1 VDKYQ
6 GKALVGTATLL
17 LAGVGMVVAH
27 MVAVGKIAHM
37 VVVGKIAHMVA
48 VGKIAHMV
56 VVDRM
61 EGIQQVGVGMVAAEV
76 VDIQQW
82 YMVHG

>member
-1 VDKYQ
+1 M
-6 GKALVGTATLL
+6 GTATVL
-17 LAGVGMVVAH
+17 LAGAGMVVAH
-27 MVAVGKIAHM
+27 MVA
-37 VVVGKIAHMVA
+37 VGKIAHMVA

-82 YMVHG
+82 YMMHG

>member
-1 VDKYQ
+1 MVLVDKYQ
-6 GKALVGTATLL
+6 GKALVGTATVL
-17 LAGVGMVVAH
+17 LAGAGMVV
-27 MVAVGKIAHM
+27 AHM
-37 VVVGKIAHMVA
+37 VVVGKIAHMVV

>member
-1 VDKYQ
+1 MDKYQ
-6 GKALVGTATLL
+6 GKALVGTATVL
-17 LAGVGMVVAH
+17 LAGAGMVVAH
-27 MVAVGKIAHM
+27 MVA
-37 VVVGKIAHMVA
+37 VGKIAHMVA

>member
-1 VDKYQ
+1 M
-6 GKALVGTATLL
+6 GTATLL
-17 LAGVGMVVAH
+17 LAGAGMVVAH
-27 MVAVGKIAHM
+27 MVA
-37 VVVGKIAHMVA
+37 VGKIAHMVA

>member
-1 VDKYQ
+1 MDKYQ
-6 GKALVGTATLL
+6 GKALVGTATVL
-17 LAGVGMVVAH
+17 LAGAGMVVAH
-27 MVAVGKIAHM
+27 MVA
-37 VVVGKIAHMVA
+37 VGKIAHMVA

-82 YMVHG
+82 YMMHG